1 MTDEAIRMGIV
12 GLGRSGWNIHANA
25 LKEHQAY
32 RVVAAADPLAER
44 RDEAALAFGCDTYQ
58 KPEDLLL
65 DAEVEGVVIATPSHT
80 HVPLAKE
87 ALRNGKHVV
96 LEKPIAETVAE
107 VDALI
112 AASQRAR
119 RLLTVYQPRRL
130 DADFTIIK
138 ALIEEGR
145 IGRVVL
151 IRRGIYRFA
160 RRADWQTLRK
170 FGGGELANTGPHLVD
185 QLLLLLNGKV
195 VEVFA
200 DLQRTVS
207 GGDAEDHVK
216 LSLKDDTGLVA
227 DIEMTSCSVF
237 AQPNWVL
244 MGTRG
249 GIISTQI
256 DGRSALRIRWFARE
270 ALRDLEVDEGPA
282 QGRRYGTGEE
292 IPWQEEVLPL
302 EQTRSPALMF
312 YDRFHATLRENA
324 PLYVTPESVRQQVE
338 VLQRARALTIPS
350 Q

>member
-1 MTDEAIRMGIV
+1 MTDEAIRIGII

-25 LKEHQAY
+25 LREHDAY
-32 RVVAAADPLAER
+32 SVVAVADPLAER
-44 RDEAALAFGCDTYQ
+44 RDEAALAFGCATYQ
-58 KPEDLLL
+58 EPEDLLL

-87 ALRNGKHVV
+87 ALQSGKHVI
-96 LEKPIAETVAE
+96 LEKPMAETVDE

-112 AASQRAR
+112 AASQRAD

-130 DADFTIIK
+130 DADFTLIQR
-138 ALIEEGR
+138 LIEEGR

-185 QLLLLLNGKV
+185 QILLLLNGRV
-195 VEVFA
+195 VDVFA

-207 GGDAEDHVK
+207 SGDAEDHVK
-216 LSLKDDTGLVA
+216 LSLKDETGLVA
-227 DIEMTSCSVF
+227 DIEMTSCSTF
-237 AQPNWVL
+237 AHPNWVL

-249 GIISTQI
+249 GIISTQV
-256 DGRSALRIRWFARE
+256 DGQSALKVRWFAP
-270 ALRDLEVDEGPA
+270 EVLGELAVEEGPA

-292 IPWQEEVLPL
+292 IPWQEEVLPV
-302 EQTRSPALMF
+302 EQPKSPALMF
-312 YDRFHATLRENA
+312 YDLFHATLRERA

-338 VLQRARALTIPS
+338 ILQRARALTTPT
-350 Q
+350 